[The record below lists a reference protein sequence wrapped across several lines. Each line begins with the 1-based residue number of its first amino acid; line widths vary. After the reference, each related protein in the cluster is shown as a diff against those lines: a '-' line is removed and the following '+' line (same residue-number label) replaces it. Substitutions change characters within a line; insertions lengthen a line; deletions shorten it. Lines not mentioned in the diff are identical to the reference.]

1 MQIEHTVVL
10 VTGAASG
17 LGRATAAH
25 FAGLGGRVVAV
36 DRDPHGLA
44 RLGQELPLAAA
55 VTGDITRTDDVAEAI
70 GVARHVGPLGVVV
83 NCAGGGSAPRRV
95 LSRAGTMT
103 DLDEWRSVVDLNLI
117 AAVDVSRQAAHA
129 MADNEDSPSG
139 RGVIVHVSSI
149 AALDGSLGVSAY
161 AATKGG
167 LVPLVQTMARDLA
180 PWAIRVMAVAPG
192 VFDTPMYAAL
202 SDAIKE
208 QRRRDFVCPA
218 RAGEPAEFARLVQHV
233 VENDY
238 LNAECIRIDAGMR
251 MHQ

>member
-1 MQIEHTVVL
+1 MQIDGAGVL

-17 LGRATAAH
+17 LGSATAAR
-25 FAGLGGRVVAV
+25 FAGLGARVVAF
-36 DRDPHGLA
+36 DRDDKGLSRLA
-44 RLGQELPLAAA
+44 RESALAAT
-55 VTGDITRTDDVAEAI
+55 VTGDLTLPDDVARALDAARSI
-70 GVARHVGPLGVVV
+70 GGLDVVV

-95 LSRAGTMT
+95 LSRSGSMI
-103 DLDEWRSVVDLNLI
+103 DLDEWRSVVDVNLV
-117 AAVDVSRQAAHA
+117 AALDVSRQAART
-129 MADNEDSPSG
+129 MAGNDDSPSG

-167 LVPLVQTMARDLA
+167 LVPLVHTMARDLA
-180 PWAIRVMAVAPG
+180 PWGIRVMAIAPG

-202 SDAIKE
+202 PDPIKE
-208 QRRRDFVCPA
+208 QRRRDFVFPA
-218 RAGEPAEFARLVQHV
+218 RAGAPDEFARLVQHV

-238 LNAECIRIDAGMR
+238 LNADCIRIDAGMR

>member
-1 MQIEHTVVL
+1 MQIEHAVVL

-17 LGRATAAH
+17 LGRATARRIA
-25 FAGLGGRVVAV
+25 ALGGRVVAF
-36 DRDPHGLA
+36 DRDPAGLE
-44 RLGQELPLAAA
+44 RLAADHDLTA
-55 VTGDITRTDDVAEAI
+55 TVTGDLTSTDN
-70 GVARHVGPLGVVV
+70 VARAVAVATAAGPLSIVV

-103 DLDEWRSVVDLNLI
+103 DLDEWRAVAELNLV
-117 AAVDVSRQAAHA
+117 AALDLSRQAARS
-129 MADNEDSPSG
+129 MSENQPGPSG
-139 RGVIVHVSSI
+139 RGILVHVSSI

-167 LVPLVQTMARDLA
+167 LLTLVQTMARDLA
-180 PWAIRVMAVAPG
+180 PWGIRVMAVAPG

-202 SDAIKE
+202 PESIKE
-208 QRRRDFVCPA
+208 QRRRDFVYPE
-218 RAGEPAEFARLVQHV
+218 RAGEPDEFARLVQHV